1 MSFGFSI
8 GDFITVG
15 RLISDT
21 VSSLRDSK
29 SEYQRLIDQLLTLQE
44 VLDQVACIDP
54 PDELQITA
62 NVINFTSLR
71 CKSVLIDFRDKVKKY
86 DQSLGRKSS
95 ASNMKKVE
103 RKLRLGTSNNAAEVQ
118 KLQQELAGYVG
129 SINVALGLY
138 NMRASALKA
147 KQAQS
152 SGIGLK
158 TEFVIPTGS
167 SRRYKRL

>member
-1 MSFGFSI
+1 M
-8 GDFITVG
+8 
-15 RLISDT
+15 
-21 VSSLRDSK
+21 
-29 SEYQRLIDQLLTLQE
+29 
-44 VLDQVACIDP
+44 
-54 PDELQITA
+54 
-62 NVINFTSLR
+62 
-71 CKSVLIDFRDKVKKY
+71 KKY

-95 ASNMKKVE
+95 AGNTKKVE